1 MGDTATLTFKAA
13 CWKATGDGT
22 GLQVTLSGAGSIAN
36 VGTDTLLTMQK
47 GAWTT
52 YTLKLV
58 GNGTTR
64 VCFTPDRRFFLDEVV
79 VTKPVTNGISYVR
92 SEKRAD
98 DKRIFTLSG
107 QYVGTQLSRL
117 PKGIYIVNGRKVVR
131 P

>member
-1 MGDTATLTFKAA
+1 M
-13 CWKATGDGT
+13 
-22 GLQVTLSGAGSIAN
+22 
-36 VGTDTLLTMQK
+36 
-47 GAWTT
+47 
-52 YTLKLV
+52 
-58 GNGTTR
+58 
-64 VCFTPDRRFFLDEVV
+64 CFTPDRRFFLDEVV